1 MMLRF
6 LIVQLWEIV
15 VPFTEMEKAG
25 HGAGFVGSAIGEE
38 TKNNC

>member
-6 LIVQLWEIV
+6 LICETWGIV

-25 HGAGFVGSAIGEE
+25 HGAGLWVVL
-38 TKNNC
+38 